1 MDIKMVLEHT
11 CFQKDDP
18 LTPVRCKCR
27 KYISTIEAAK
37 LITQGTAQFV
47 IKGYK
52 TVPRED
58 ICPHCNGAD
67 KLMQSCIVCK
77 GAGKFTINV
86 KLPIYGEDIIIT
98 VTEKGKQLANATAKK
113 TPRSPTIEEGHIE
126 RLVGAIGN
134 HPEAAADRILE
145 YELLTLKERLRLLT
159 VNNDLKTFEAAW
171 QDWLLDTNQEFP
183 LELRREPVDD
193 FKTHTGRRYDYGR
206 SV

>member
-47 IKGYK
+47 VKGYK
-52 TVPRED
+52 DFSYEEACSQCTGDE
-58 ICPHCNGAD
+58 
-67 KLMQSCIVCK
+67 KLKRSCDLCK
-77 GAGKFTINV
+77 NTGKVTIHK
-86 KLPIYGEDIIIT
+86 KLEVYGEDIITT

>member
-1 MDIKMVLEHT
+1 MVTKMVLEHT
-11 CFQKDDP
+11 CHQAKDP

-27 KYISTIEAAK
+27 KYISMIEAAK
-37 LITQGTAQFV
+37 LITQGVAQFV
-47 IKGYK
+47 EKGYK
-52 TVPRED
+52 DFSYEEACSQCLGDEKSKRTCD
-58 ICPHCNGAD
+58 
-67 KLMQSCIVCK
+67 LCK
-77 GAGKFTINV
+77 NTGKVTIH
-86 KLPIYGEDIIIT
+86 KRQAIYGDDIIIT
-98 VTEKGKQLANATAKK
+98 VSEAGSNTTAQK

-193 FKTHTGRRYDYGR
+193 AKTHTGRRYDFGR